1 LLVLLP
7 LLLLLAT
14 MLLNNLLAL
23 MPLILLLMLITLLH
37 TGTVAAANA
46 TPEQLPALATIA
58 LRIAIKAPRISFV

>member
-7 LLLLLAT
+7 LLLLAT

-46 TPEQLPALATIA
+46 TLEQLPALATFA
-58 LRIAIKAPRISFV
+58 LRIAIKALRISFV